1 MLNVFALMYLVCR
14 YVSYNTHKCI
24 WNYWYVY
31 IDIIIDLYYGPIL
44 IQHGT
49 GEYYNDRG
57 E

>member
-1 MLNVFALMYLVCR
+1 MNA
-14 YVSYNTHKCI
+14 
-24 WNYWYVY
+24 Y
-31 IDIIIDLYYGPIL
+31 IHVNIKIDLYYGPIL